1 MPLTMV
7 QAGEKKIIKNISG
20 KDEIKKF
27 LETLG
32 FVIGTTVIIVSEI
45 SGNMIV
51 NIKDT
56 RVAISKS
63 MANRIM
69 V

>member
-7 QAGEKKIIKNISG
+7 QAGEKKIIKNING

-32 FVIGTTVIIVSEI
+32 FVIGSTVIIVSEM

-56 RVAISKS
+56 RVAISKA

>member
-1 MPLTMV
+1 MPLTMA
-7 QAGEKKIIKNISG
+7 QSGEVMLIQKING
-20 KDEIKKF
+20 KDDTKRF
-27 LETLG
+27 LESLG
-32 FVIGTTVIIVSEI
+32 FVVGGNVTVVTEA

-51 NIKDT
+51 NVKDT
-56 RVAISKS
+56 RVAISKT

>member
-7 QAGEKKIIKNISG
+7 QAGEKKIIKNING

-32 FVIGTTVIIVSEI
+32 FVIGSTVIIVSEM
-45 SGNMIV
+45 SGNIIV

-56 RVAISKS
+56 RVAISKT

>member
-1 MPLTMV
+1 MPLTMA
-7 QAGEKKIIKNISG
+7 QAGEKKTIKNICG

-32 FVIGTTVIIVSEI
+32 FVIGTTVIIISEI